1 MWRTSST
8 NWRTLA
14 SAIFSTH
21 FLFPVTVDMAC
32 NIVWGQYYKVAYHRM
47 AEDDSIASNTD
58 GHYTSNKT
66 LANRSRATN
75 VPRVGHVKTKIVV
88 KCIYSLNI

>member
-1 MWRTSST
+1 MWRTSRT

-32 NIVWGQYYKVAYHRM
+32 NIVWGKYHKGAYHRM
-47 AEDDSIASNTD
+47 AEDDSIAKQYRWSPRK
-58 GHYTSNKT
+58 YTVSYVH
-66 LANRSRATN
+66 L
-75 VPRVGHVKTKIVV
+75 
-88 KCIYSLNI
+88 